1 MTDNTLALPC
11 IHEYNHTII
20 HAYMHTVQDESINIR
35 DIVCGPT
42 DTAIVLS
49 DGRCF
54 VSGANK
60 FGQLGLGHKNP
71 VAKPTLIPDISV
83 SSISLGPSS
92 SGLLDTNGDLYTFG
106 FGGAA
111 LTGIGQL
118 GHGDAETV
126 LTPKLVTSM
135 VEDGCF
141 AKQVE
146 VGESHTCVLTTE
158 GEVLCTGAG
167 SYGRLG
173 NVDSTDQVYLEPVE
187 LLTSDVD
194 QIAAGKS
201 FTLALRDGVISG
213 WGRNHKGQVC

>member
-1 MTDNTLALPC
+1 M
-11 IHEYNHTII
+11 
-20 HAYMHTVQDESINIR
+20 
-35 DIVCGPT
+35 
-42 DTAIVLS
+42 LS

-54 VSGANK
+54 VSGTNK

-71 VAKPTLIPDISV
+71 VAKPTLIPDVSV
-83 SSISLGPSS
+83 SSIALGPVSS
-92 SGLLDTNGDLYTFG
+92 ALIDSNADLYTFG

-126 LTPKLVTSM
+126 LTPKLVRSL

-141 AKQVE
+141 AKQVQ

-158 GEVLCTGAG
+158 GEVLCTGGG

-173 NVDSTDQVYLEPVE
+173 NFESTDQVYFDPVE
-187 LLTSDVD
+187 LLISDVD

-201 FTLALRDGVISG
+201 FTLALRDGVVSG
-213 WGRNHKGQVC
+213 WGRNHKGQVCFHITELLKILSTAEC